1 MAAER
6 EDVKRV
12 EVGFSGGQAIVMRIT
27 DLAYQELLRAVQQ
40 RDGWYEV
47 DSADGVV
54 ALDLGQVVFVK
65 REPDD
70 HRVGFA
76 GA

>member
-1 MAAER
+1 MQKA
-6 EDVKRV
+6 DLKRV
-12 EVGFSGGQAIVMRIT
+12 EVGFAGGQAIVMRIT
-27 DLAYQELLRAVQQ
+27 DGAYDDLRKAVQK

-65 REPDD
+65 REHEE
-70 HRVGFA
+70 HRVGFS
-76 GA
+76 GM